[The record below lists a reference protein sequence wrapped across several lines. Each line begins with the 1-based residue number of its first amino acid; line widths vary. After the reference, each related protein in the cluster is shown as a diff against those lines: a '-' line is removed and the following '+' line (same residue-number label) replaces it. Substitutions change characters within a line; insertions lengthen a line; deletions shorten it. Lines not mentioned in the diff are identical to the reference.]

1 MNRHSHAP
9 SSILDILQA
18 IADGRS
24 DPDREIAAAFDRIA
38 ATDGEIKAFTRVAD
52 RATVKAASG
61 PLAGIAFAVKDIFDT
76 RDMPT
81 EHGSAIYRDHRPV
94 ADSAVVAMARAA
106 GATVIGKATTTEFA
120 SMDPTVTRN
129 PHNLGHTPGGSSAG
143 SAAAVAAGMVPLAC
157 GSQTGGSVI
166 RPASFCGVAG
176 FKPSFRLLPTVGMKT
191 FAYTLDTPG
200 LFAASVADVA
210 FAGEALARRPLAVDG
225 RTEASGLTV
234 GLYRSHIDNRL
245 DPEMRAA
252 WEEAARFLERA
263 GARLVDVEEPAA
275 LAAARDAHGTIQGF
289 EASLAL
295 ADEYRTHR
303 SLLGP
308 KVAAILDEAAQVEP
322 ASYDDAR
329 RVARIGRKAASA
341 LFETADVL
349 LAPSALGPAPESLE
363 STGDP
368 LMNKLWTLT
377 GNPVVNVPGLAA
389 SNGLPLGLSIIA
401 RFGRDARAL
410 AVASALEALIRAA

>member
-1 MNRHSHAP
+1 MNRHPQAP
-9 SSILDILQA
+9 SSVLGILQA
-18 IADGRS
+18 IADGKS
-24 DPDREIAAAFDRIA
+24 DPDREIAAAFDRIKSQER
-38 ATDGEIKAFTRVAD
+38 EIKAFAHLAD
-52 RATVKAASG
+52 EAAAKPATG

-81 EHGSAIYRDHRPV
+81 EHGSAIYRGHRPMT
-94 ADSAVVAMARAA
+94 DSAVVAMARAA
-106 GATVIGKATTTEFA
+106 GVTVVGKATTTEFA
-120 SMDPTVTRN
+120 SLDPTVTHN

-191 FAYTLDTPG
+191 FSYTLDTPG

-225 RTEASGLTV
+225 RTEVSGLTV
-234 GLYRSHIDNRL
+234 GLYRSHIDDRL
-245 DPEMRAA
+245 DAQMRAA
-252 WEEAARFLERA
+252 WDEAARLLEQA
-263 GARLVDVEEPAA
+263 GARVVEVEEPAA
-275 LAAARDAHGTIQGF
+275 LAAARDVHGTIQGY

-303 SLLGP
+303 QLLGP
-308 KVAAILDEAAQVEP
+308 KVGAVLDEASEVEP
-322 ASYDDAR
+322 AAYDEAR
-329 RVARIGRKAASA
+329 RAARIGRKAASA
-341 LFETADVL
+341 LFETADIL
-349 LAPSALGPAPESLE
+349 LAPSALGPAPETLD

-389 SNGLPLGLSIIA
+389 SSGLPLGLSIIA

-410 AVASALEALIRAA
+410 SVASTLETLIRAA